1 MKGSERVTKGELVK
15 LLKPYSDDV
24 KVGIGFVDDNE
35 FWGINYNILE
45 VTEGANQVGIFIKM
59 SKQN

>member
-1 MKGSERVTKGELVK
+1 VTKGELVK